1 MIDRF
6 IYKCCDVLDRYSEW
20 MSNLLLPKP
29 RIKKMSRKTNTALIA
44 LLGTILMGLA
54 TWTLVTLIELQ
65 LIVTMIQ
72 SDLMSIDK
80 QFGRVYNFID
90 SVRGK
95 RMKKEKNIKFHPEVV
110 KGECPTCSEDY
121 YVSWS
126 YT

>member
-1 MIDRF
+1 MQILEDTTVNDG
-6 IYKCCDVLDRYSEW
+6 I
-20 MSNLLLPKP
+20 MSLLN
-29 RIKKMSRKTNTALIA
+29 ITWVENMTRKTNTALIG

-95 RMKKEKNIKFHPEVV
+95 
-110 KGECPTCSEDY
+110 
-121 YVSWS
+121 
-126 YT
+126 

>member
-1 MIDRF
+1 LIDFVTDSLRRWMISVSGSR
-6 IYKCCDVLDRYSEW
+6 IVLIR
-20 MSNLLLPKP
+20 
-29 RIKKMSRKTNTALIA
+29 RKMSRKTNTLLIG

-95 RMKKEKNIKFHPEVV
+95 
-110 KGECPTCSEDY
+110 
-121 YVSWS
+121 
-126 YT
+126 